1 MLPDWFKIELQEKWE
16 RLSERLRLPT
26 VRRWINEYPTVTVS
40 VAGASGMLLL
50 AIVIWLLIPDKPPP
64 QVVTIEKEW
73 YYDLNTG
80 KLFTAEKGLEPPID
94 APSGPLPD
102 GKPAGVR
109 AYVLSY
115 VYEPNESERFI
126 AFLETTAT
134 PEILAK
140 LPKRRDSVSAMKKW
154 AKGKMIRKVD
164 DKLWIPADSKL
175 GQQILEEAFAPN
187 KNGER
192 PTYCRPR

>member
-1 MLPDWFKIELQEKWE
+1 MLPDWVKIELREKWE

-26 VRRWINEYPTVTVS
+26 LRRWINEYPRVVFS
-40 VAGASGMLLL
+40 VAAASVMLLL
-50 AIVIWLLIPDKPPP
+50 AVVIWLSIPDKPPP
-64 QVVTIEKEW
+64 TVTIEKEW

-80 KLFTAEKGLEPPID
+80 KLFTAEKGLEPPIE

-115 VYEPNESERFI
+115 VYEPNESERFV

-134 PEILAK
+134 PEVLAK
-140 LPKRRDSVSAMKKW
+140 LPKRRDSASAVKKW
-154 AKGKMIRKVD
+154 GKGKMVRKVD
-164 DKLWIPADSKL
+164 DKLWIPADSRL

-192 PTYCRPR
+192 PTYCPPR